1 MYFNK
6 ISSNGVSEN
15 KHFWNVIKHFLTS
28 KRFLDNNNTAINFD
42 NKTTQYDKKLLKY
55 SINFILIL

>member
-28 KRFLDNNNTAINFD
+28 KGFLDNNNTAINFY
-42 NKTTQYDKKLLKY
+42 NKTIQYDKKLLKY
-55 SINFILIL
+55 